1 MTESTILKD
10 VLDHGPATASLTTD
24 DAEEAL
30 LKKWSDAEEP
40 SETAEQEDKE
50 VDTQED
56 ETEVATEPEE
66 TDDEL
71 EYTEVEE
78 TEDPD
83 DEDEA
88 ETVDDDETD
97 TSDDEDKEDGK
108 VLSDEAV
115 VEIKVADE
123 THQVSVNDL
132 KRLYGQEAAITKK
145 SQAIASQRKEVEAQ
159 GLKYASALE
168 TLQKR
173 AEERWKPYSDIDF
186 YVASQK
192 MDEKE
197 FQALRSEAKFAH
209 DDYKFISEEV
219 DNFSKQIK
227 QQQQTQLQ
235 EQAKEAIKVL
245 TADIEGW
252 NNSLYDKTREYAVRS
267 GMPQDVVD
275 VIVDPVAIKMIHK
288 ARLYDEGK
296 KVAVK
301 KKSKVTTKV
310 LKKSVPQNIA
320 KEESKRRK
328 AQAANKKMM
337 DAGHDFE
344 LVADA
349 LMTRWQN

>member
-1 MTESTILKD
+1 MAESTILAD
-10 VLDHGPATASLTTD
+10 VLNNGPATASLTTD

-40 SETAEQEDKE
+40 SEPNQQEDKE

-56 ETEVATEPEE
+56 ETRELTEPEE

-83 DEDEA
+83 NET
-88 ETVDDDETD
+88 ETVDEDETD
-97 TSDDEDKEDGK
+97 TEDDEDSKDSK
-108 VLSDEAV
+108 ILSEEAL
-115 VEIKVADE
+115 VEIKVNDE
-123 THQVSVNDL
+123 THQVSVSDL

-186 YVASQK
+186 FVASQK
-192 MDEKE
+192 MDDKE

-209 DDYKFISEEV
+209 DDYKFITEEAN
-219 DNFSKQIK
+219 NFSKQIQE
-227 QQQQTQLQ
+227 QQQAQLK

-245 TADIEGW
+245 TTDIEGW
-252 NNSLYDKTREYAVRS
+252 NNSLYDKTRAYAVQS
-267 GMPQDVVD
+267 GMPQDMVD
-275 VIVDPVAIKMIHK
+275 TIVDPVAIKIIHK

-310 LKKSVPQNIA
+310 LKKSIPQDIA
-320 KEESKRRK
+320 KQESKRRK
-328 AQAANKKMM
+328 AKAASKQMI